1 MSPGHGDGRALQKRC
16 MRCGL
21 ALSCLRPT
29 VSATSGRVRRRRDR
43 EQPPLA
49 GDALELGDAAVLEV
63 QVRAGDEILDRG
75 GDEHLAGPG
84 ERGDAST
91 DVDGEPGDL
100 VACELALAGVQ
111 PGSHLEA
118 ELGDGGPDRRGAADG
133 ADRPVEAGEEAV
145 AGRIHLNPAE
155 ARKLPADGS
164 VVLVQKLAPAA
175 VAKLRHHL
183 GRADDVREQYG
194 RQHPIGLELF
204 PLSGSD
210 LGAEPLD
217 LGEERVRVADCRGEV
232 AAGKLDKPGAGNL
245 LGEVSSAANV
255 EPRQLRAM
263 QDERR
268 YPDRPEHAAD
278 VDVEVH
284 THVIAHGAGAHAQA
298 KGARERHPLVLGHIG
313 ITHRKHPSLVPI
325 PPRTDHL
332 LDVLLLLAA
341 GGKPRELG
349 RAHQARRGVDQHE
362 PFRALRIGGGEEH
375 CERTALAESANDGPL
390 RTGGVHHR
398 PDVVHARLQRRI
410 ARDAVGHA
418 RAALVEYD

>member
-1 MSPGHGDGRALQKRC
+1 MACAPRI
-16 MRCGL
+16 
-21 ALSCLRPT
+21 P
-29 VSATSGRVRRRRDR
+29 
-43 EQPPLA
+43 
-49 GDALELGDAAVLEV
+49 
-63 QVRAGDEILDRG
+63 RAGPSKR
-75 GDEHLAGPG
+75 AKKP
-84 ERGDAST
+84 S
-91 DVDGEPGDL
+91 
-100 VACELALAGVQ
+100 
-111 PGSHLEA
+111 
-118 ELGDGGPDRRGAADG
+118 
-133 ADRPVEAGEEAV
+133 

-217 LGEERVRVADCRGEV
+217 LGEERIRVADCRGEV

-284 THVIAHGAGAHAQA
+284 THVIAHGAGADAQA
-298 KGARERHPLVLGHIG
+298 KDARERRPLVLGHFG
-313 ITHRKHPSLVPI
+313 ISCRKQLSLGRTPPLTH
-325 PPRTDHL
+325 HL
-332 LDVLLLLAA
+332 LDGLLLLAA

-349 RAHQARRGVDQHE
+349 RAH
-362 PFRALRIGGGEEH
+362 
-375 CERTALAESANDGPL
+375 
-390 RTGGVHHR
+390 
-398 PDVVHARLQRRI
+398 
-410 ARDAVGHA
+410 
-418 RAALVEYD
+418 